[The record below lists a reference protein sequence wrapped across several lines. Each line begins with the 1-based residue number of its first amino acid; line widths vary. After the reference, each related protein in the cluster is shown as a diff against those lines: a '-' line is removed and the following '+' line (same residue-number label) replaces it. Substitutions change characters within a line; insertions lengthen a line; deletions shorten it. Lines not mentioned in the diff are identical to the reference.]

1 MSKTA
6 TYALIES
13 QVLGSAAASVTF
25 SSIPGTYTDLLL
37 VFDGAMTTADYVL
50 FQVGNGSVDTGANY
64 SATRLI
70 GNGSSAASGR
80 SSGSNYIQFSDV
92 MNTNRNNLIAHFQ
105 DYSNTTTNKT
115 LLTHTNTPL
124 TDGGAAGT
132 VSAGVGLW
140 RSTSAINT
148 IKFYTFVG
156 QTFITGS
163 TFRLYGIQAG
173 NA

>member
-1 MSKTA
+1 MPSTYEKVA
-6 TYALIES
+6 TYT
-13 QVLGSAAASVTF
+13 VPSAAASYTF
-25 SSIPGTYTDLLL
+25 TSISQTYTDLILI
-37 VFDGAMTTADYVL
+37 FAGTMTSADYVL

-70 GNGSSAASGR
+70 GNGSSATSGR

-92 MNTNRNNLIAHFQ
+92 MNTNQNNLIAHFQ

-115 LLTHTNTPL
+115 LLTRTNTPL

-148 IKFYTFVG
+148 IKMYTFAG
-156 QTFITGS
+156 QTFATGC
-163 TFRLYGIQAG
+163 TFTLYGIKA
-173 NA
+173 A